1 MATVSRFGFRIP
13 EQVPP
18 KGSAF
23 FLSAKEVKTWANRL
37 PVANVGETSR
47 QVFKALVEF
56 NRSLVAGKS
65 RLLSIE
71 GFRGPVNYISENLA
85 RHFIDAGLPLS
96 DKSHKIAILS
106 RELANELA
114 TAYKCVVEDLLRD
127 SPEKVDR
134 KLLAISIHRGIN
146 YLSGVLLQSA
156 LIYDTYP
163 HHTWKELHTLHRLAQ
178 KYKVNSLAVR
188 DDMEQHIKT
197 STIDG
202 VYRRIL
208 LYSLASPYKMRQRDN
223 LTVFRNLQEWSHFTK
238 LYSQQEA
245 PPEAVFAVQQDSD
258 YPPSHES
265 LAGQANEKH
274 RLRLDTREL
283 IDKLR
288 EQFDDTSVP
297 AKEGAPLVGAEQLNK
312 NLLRQ
317 LIQLWT
323 TVPQREF
330 VRTKL
335 NFELRVAVGLSD
347 IYHLTKSPGT
357 PLESNTE
364 ARLQEDVDWMGQQT
378 IRGERNEN
386 RLDADS
392 SFTLIPIEP
401 SNDIR
406 RSGFEEF
413 GPGSRDE
420 SEPEPA
426 VPIWGNGRDNDS
438 SAQTHTFRTLNE
450 SAGGYC
456 IAWQGAR
463 TPAIKVGELIG
474 IQSASANGQFGVGIV
489 RWIRNT
495 QKNSLQVGLQMIAPN
510 AVAVEARRENLPNAQ
525 AHECL
530 LLPEVGTSGQPAS
543 FIGPSYPFKV
553 GNKMK
558 LDDGSNKRK
567 IKLKRVLETTGTI
580 SQFQFSYL
588 DQVDQSAEESSDEDS
603 DFDNIWSI
611 I

>member
-1 MATVSRFGFRIP
+1 MPTLLPLWRKARRVS
-13 EQVPP
+13 
-18 KGSAF
+18 SAA
-23 FLSAKEVKTWANRL
+23 SRL
-37 PVANVGETSR
+37 PGTTSLR
-47 QVFKALVEF
+47 FALH
-56 NRSLVAGKS
+56 G
-65 RLLSIE
+65 
-71 GFRGPVNYISENLA
+71 
-85 RHFIDAGLPLS
+85 
-96 DKSHKIAILS
+96 
-106 RELANELA
+106 
-114 TAYKCVVEDLLRD
+114 
-127 SPEKVDR
+127 
-134 KLLAISIHRGIN
+134 
-146 YLSGVLLQSA
+146 
-156 LIYDTYP
+156 
-163 HHTWKELHTLHRLAQ
+163 W
-178 KYKVNSLAVR
+178 
-188 DDMEQHIKT
+188 
-197 STIDG
+197 
-202 VYRRIL
+202 
-208 LYSLASPYKMRQRDN
+208 QR
-223 LTVFRNLQEWSHFTK
+223 
-238 LYSQQEA
+238 
-245 PPEAVFAVQQDSD
+245 
-258 YPPSHES
+258 
-265 LAGQANEKH
+265 
-274 RLRLDTREL
+274 
-283 IDKLR
+283 
-288 EQFDDTSVP
+288 
-297 AKEGAPLVGAEQLNK
+297 
-312 NLLRQ
+312 LRQ

-323 TVPQREF
+323 SIPQREF

-357 PLESNTE
+357 PRESNTE

-378 IRGERNEN
+378 TRGELNAN

-426 VPIWGNGRDNDS
+426 VPIWGNGRDTDN
-438 SAQTHTFRTLNE
+438 SAQIHTFRTLNE

-456 IAWQGAR
+456 MAWQGAR

-510 AVAVEARRENLPNAQ
+510 AVAVEAQRENLPNAQ
-525 AHECL
+525 THECL

-543 FIGPSYPFKV
+543 FICPSYPFHV

-558 LDDGSNKRK
+558 LDDGSNNRK
-567 IKLKRVLETTGTI
+567 IKLKRLLETTGTI

-588 DQVDQSAEESSDEDS
+588 DQVDQSAEGSSDEDS